1 MKRPDWTKRNKES
14 INPDTKYTL
23 KEYVD
28 GVILGSADAI
38 IDSQVPAMVVFRWDI
53 RNMDTWLTISFLI
66 NGKDSIHREI
76 PYGLLDGMHDKE
88 DDWYRQHSDVTLD
101 RGYISASGDEISQ
114 LTLCSEEGSATVH
127 LRTAILERVK
137 QSIIDYATLY
147 YGSVEEM
154 ERLALDDMLRLLE
167 AESCRKTATRCL
179 KKHLKGKDNVDK

>member
-1 MKRPDWTKRNKES
+1 
-14 INPDTKYTL
+14 
-23 KEYVD
+23 
-28 GVILGSADAI
+28 
-38 IDSQVPAMVVFRWDI
+38 MVVFRWDI